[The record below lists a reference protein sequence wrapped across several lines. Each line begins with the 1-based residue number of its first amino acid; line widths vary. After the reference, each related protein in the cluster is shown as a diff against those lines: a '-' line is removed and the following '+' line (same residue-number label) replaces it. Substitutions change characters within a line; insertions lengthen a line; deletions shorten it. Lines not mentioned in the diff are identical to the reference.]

1 MGNGR
6 FFDDVAKDWILR
18 DDLNAPTPQKP
29 SAAARDTAGAQMPQS
44 AIGCCGPKA
53 VVANYP
59 GCVEGCAVCQ
69 GQQAANETSAW
80 LISKGL
86 PRDLEKHRWA
96 PMRRCESVLCPMT
109 EWSLAVSQVIT
120 CTSVDQQC
128 SRYWHAE
135 SPLLHGMSGCTYCH
149 NAGVHAQDPCV
160 GLPRTGDGTYGTGH
174 LHSQQQRAR
183 WKQEQHVA
191 HGGVCA
197 VHSVF
202 ARTSGAQR
210 R

>member
-1 MGNGR
+1 
-6 FFDDVAKDWILR
+6 
-18 DDLNAPTPQKP
+18 
-29 SAAARDTAGAQMPQS
+29 
-44 AIGCCGPKA
+44 
-53 VVANYP
+53 
-59 GCVEGCAVCQ
+59 VCQ

-135 SPLLHGMSGCTYCH
+135 SPLASRNVWLHLLPQCRCPCTRPLCWSAAH
-149 NAGVHAQDPCV
+149 WRWHLWHWPSTLAAAKGTLEAGAACGAWRCV
-160 GLPRTGDGTYGTGH
+160 CC
-174 LHSQQQRAR
+174 AFC
-183 WKQEQHVA
+183 
-191 HGGVCA
+191 VCA
-197 VHSVF
+197 DF
-202 ARTSGAQR
+202 WCTTPLTRAFRGGQGNLQP
-210 R
+210 